1 MTPLQKLLV
10 SDGAFVTL
18 TYELESLISHNAYHF
33 GRMVFLRQLLGLWPP
48 LSGDDTW

>member
-18 TYELESLISHNAYHF
+18 TYELESLIAHSAYHF
-33 GRMVFLRQLLGLWPP
+33 GRMVFLRQLLELWPLP
-48 LSGDDTW
+48 SGGDTW